1 MEAMRSKGKTVGR
14 LDSRF
19 TGISGDLLAQ
29 FADYDPQSAAI
40 SPPYITGFLD
50 YLYNDL
56 NVDRSLHYQTSAGSR
71 EGFKWDW
78 SHRGNTSWNAQ
89 VAINTAI
96 DMTRTMRQ
104 NPNVKVLILN
114 GIYDLATVFYGVE
127 YTIDHLGLPPEIKQN
142 IIMKYYEAGHM
153 MYTHGPSMTKF
164 KEDVSA
170 FIAETSKMTLR
181 LNPR

>member
-1 MEAMRSKGKTVGR
+1 MS
-14 LDSRF
+14 
-19 TGISGDLLAQ
+19 
-29 FADYDPQSAAI
+29 
-40 SPPYITGFLD
+40 
-50 YLYNDL
+50 
-56 NVDRSLHYQTSAGSR
+56 
-71 EGFKWDW
+71 
-78 SHRGNTSWNAQ
+78 
-89 VAINTAI
+89 
-96 DMTRTMRQ
+96 RTMRQ

-153 MYTHGPSMTKF
+153 MYTHGPSMMKF

-170 FIAETSKMTLR
+170 FIAETSNMTLR